1 MVPHLGPLKWKR
13 SYLILKR
20 YCVPNQKEGRGGGGW
35 GFLCHL
41 GGVPN
46 LFQSFWSEKKRAR
59 KHCQKHLS
67 YWGLYL
73 VEDSTFAI
81 HCWACFKV
89 AERGAFS
96 FRGIKK
102 LWGQSRN
109 PNHQGHW
116 LVLTE
121 REPWGE
127 GVQFGIWTPNLC
139 RRCFLWAA
147 NSDFISKLSWAELV

>member
-20 YCVPNQKEGRGGGGW
+20 YCVPNQKEGGLRVSLASGW
-35 GFLCHL
+35 CAQPLPKL
-41 GGVPN
+41 LVR
-46 LFQSFWSEKKRAR
+46 EKKSKKALPETLNLLGPV
-59 KHCQKHLS
+59 LS
-67 YWGLYL
+67 RGFHFCNSLLGLL
-73 VEDSTFAI
+73 SGCRT
-81 HCWACFKV
+81 WCFFLQ
-89 AERGAFS
+89 GY
-96 FRGIKK
+96 IKK

-139 RRCFLWAA
+139 RRCFLSAA
-147 NSDFISKLSWAELV
+147 NSDFISKLSWAELF